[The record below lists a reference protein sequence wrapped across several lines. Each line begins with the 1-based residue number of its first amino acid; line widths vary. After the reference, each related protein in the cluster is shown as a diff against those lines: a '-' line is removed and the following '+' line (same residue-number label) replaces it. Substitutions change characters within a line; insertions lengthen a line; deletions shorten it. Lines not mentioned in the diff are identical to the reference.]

1 MSILEPSDFKYIA
14 DLVLAKTG
22 VFLQEAQH
30 DFVRKRVLPIAR
42 EGGFDEIADL
52 VDQLQMS
59 PNSKLHSRV
68 IEAVLEDET
77 MFFRDFSSYKFL
89 RHTVAKEL
97 HEKFSE
103 TQELNIWCA
112 ACSSGQ
118 EAFSISIMLKDALKQ
133 FDDWKINILATDI
146 SPSLIKKAKSG
157 IFSQTEVN
165 RGLPAS
171 LLLKHFDRE
180 GTIWKIHNEHIENI
194 RFEVFNLMND
204 WDELPTFDIILM
216 RNILSYFPDKTKV
229 SIYDKL
235 YEHMHSETYLFL
247 SANEAPADGDRFFL
261 LKSTEKDACYQLK
274 AEEPEESEEGEAEAE
289 TAADPQQSEE
299 SEEAASTPQT
309 APKAEPKKD
318 YEPEDVGPK
327 ARTEPET
334 QLPVRE
340 ATPVQPTPAAQAQA
354 PKPESGHSESLE
366 IDDYDDIEDLDEDLS
381 PDDDMIEEV

>member
-1 MSILEPSDFKYIA
+1 MSILEPSDFSYIA
-14 DLVLAKTG
+14 DLVLSKTG
-22 VFLQEAQH
+22 VALEEAQH

-89 RHTVAKEL
+89 RHTVAKDL

-103 TQELNIWCA
+103 QKELNIWCA

-118 EAFSISIMLKDALKQ
+118 EAYSISIMLKDALKQ
-133 FDDWKINILATDI
+133 FNDWKINILATDI

-180 GTIWKIHNEHIENI
+180 GTIWKIHDEHIQNI

-216 RNILSYFPDKTKV
+216 RNILSYFPDATKV

-235 YEHMHSETYLFL
+235 FEHMHPETYLFL
-247 SANEAPADGDRFFL
+247 SANEAPVDNDRFFL
-261 LKSTEKDACYQLK
+261 LKSTEKDACFQLR
-274 AEEPEESEEGEAEAE
+274 PEEVEEESTQDTEATEKSEANSGQEPAAEAPVSNSE
-289 TAADPQQSEE
+289 SAGGQAQEPLTTPADSNAAAKTPA
-299 SEEAASTPQT
+299 EAKT
-309 APKAEPKKD
+309 APKPAP
-318 YEPEDVGPK
+318 PS
-327 ARTEPET
+327 A
-334 QLPVRE
+334 
-340 ATPVQPTPAAQAQA
+340 APVQAARPAAD
-354 PKPESGHSESLE
+354 
-366 IDDYDDIEDLDEDLS
+366 IDDIEDYDDIEDLDDELNA
-381 PDDDMIEEV
+381 DDDMIEDV

>member
-14 DLVLAKTG
+14 DLVLTQTG
-22 VFLQEAQH
+22 VLVEEEQH

-59 PNSKLHSRV
+59 PSSKLHNRV

-89 RHTVAKEL
+89 RHTVAKDL
-97 HEKFSE
+97 HEKFSDSK
-103 TQELNIWCA
+103 ELNIWCA

-118 EAFSISIMLKDALKQ
+118 EAYSISIMLKDALKQ
-133 FDDWKINILATDI
+133 FGDWKINILATDI

-180 GTIWKIHNEHIENI
+180 GTIWKIHDEHIQNI
-194 RFEVFNLMND
+194 RFEVFNLMNE
-204 WDELPTFDIILM
+204 WDHLPTFDIILM
-216 RNILSYFPDKTKV
+216 RNILSYFPDETKV

-235 YEHMHSETYLFL
+235 FEHMHPETYLFL
-247 SANEAPADGDRFFL
+247 SAHEAPADGSRFFL
-261 LKSTEKDACYQLK
+261 LKSTEKDACYQLL
-274 AEEPEESEEGEAEAE
+274 PEETEGEKSDASSTDAPEQEAQPE
-289 TAADPQQSEE
+289 APNERANRESPKPSVSQSAPSQPKATSSVPVADLPEPPT
-299 SEEAASTPQT
+299 TPQ
-309 APKAEPKKD
+309 PKASSP
-318 YEPEDVGPK
+318 
-327 ARTEPET
+327 
-334 QLPVRE
+334 Q
-340 ATPVQPTPAAQAQA
+340 VQDAVDD
-354 PKPESGHSESLE
+354 
-366 IDDYDDIEDLDEDLS
+366 IDDYDDIEDLDDDLDA
-381 PDDDMIEEV
+381 DDDMIEEV